1 MSDTK
6 SYFSPEGFS
15 PATQD
20 ALQDW
25 LQYMSENHPLNE
37 NPGDGYFQTEVPE
50 PTPIFVPSANTRK
63 IGKANA
69 QVTFGTDRPAGRAS
83 GKGSFGAQGSNT
95 IDIVVGRMASAGKGK
110 GVKNG
115 TLVNNNFFADAA
127 RIYISQLTDID
138 KNFAITK
145 GCERSLSSEN
155 RSAIGIKADAV
166 RIIGREGVKI
176 ITGRARVAG
185 FGKSGETNS
194 VGGQIGP
201 APPIELIAGNNTDYK
216 NVWGGIFHPNEKVDG
231 LQPLVKGKNMIH
243 GLRELYQIIGE
254 IWSQLF
260 NLVLLQTSFNGV
272 LGVTPLG
279 WHAAAAAPTT
289 TGQMTQVING
299 MYHTRLNAQMWEID
313 YLDTYGYKYI
323 CSTNVHAN

>member
-1 MSDTK
+1 MSNFK
-6 SYFSPEGFS
+6 SYFDIQGFD
-15 PATQD
+15 PTAQA

-25 LQYMSENHPLNE
+25 LQYMQDNRPLNE

-50 PTPIFVPSANTRK
+50 PTPVFVPSANTTK
-63 IGKANA
+63 LGNANA
-69 QVTFGTDRPAGRAS
+69 QITFGSDRPTGRAS
-83 GKGSFGAQGSNT
+83 GKGAIGAQGANT
-95 IDIVVGRMASAGKGK
+95 IDIVVGRMASADKGK

-138 KNFAITK
+138 KNFAITR
-145 GCERSLSSEN
+145 GTRAQSEN
-155 RSAIGIKADAV
+155 RSAIGIKADAI

-176 ITGRARVAG
+176 VTGRARVAG
-185 FGKSGETNS
+185 FGKSGETNA
-194 VGGQIGP
+194 VGGQIAP
-201 APPIELIAGNNTDYK
+201 APPIELIAGNNTDSK
-216 NVWGGIFHPNEKVDG
+216 NVWGGIFHPNEEVTG
-231 LQPLVKGKNMIH
+231 LQPLVKGKNMLH
-243 GLRELYQIIGE
+243 ALTELYQIIGE

-313 YLDTYGYKYI
+313 YLDTFGYKYI